1 MHGEQQLSAIKEAM
15 DEERIKLVDKIRMDL
30 EKKRPV
36 VLFYF
41 YLDFEIISWYTCL
54 YSAFSE
60 LVNNLLVT
68 FLYWKVFC

>member
-41 YLDFEIISWYTCL
+41 YLDFEIIS
-54 YSAFSE
+54 
-60 LVNNLLVT
+60 
-68 FLYWKVFC
+68 